1 MGGECSKGDV
11 WQWRRV
17 WHDHA
22 VLSPVTLDLILGFI
36 SFCKFAAI
44 NVEFLR
50 GGRAFC
56 GESSTRVALGIG
68 LLSGRMQ
75 LGGQGGC
82 SFAAYHSPYAPRVCP
97 SQDIQ
102 LVAHFAVRRR
112 IEFRGA
118 RAGAGEVARTGC
130 LGGFRVASHCRS
142 PRLTTLPLPQAHISA
157 SMSQYTLPGEGVNS
171 RSLTLKFCTKATH
184 LLPVS
189 KGTASY
195 FELVSLMDLRWQAW
209 LGHQTNIRCGREDD
223 DPLITPNPPSVE
235 GDAGIGNGVEC
246 LTRMARMDVHEHDF
260 VSPKGTN
267 GRMTPPVCAADEN
280 LWGGEI
286 MIV

>member
-1 MGGECSKGDV
+1 MTMPFCL
-11 WQWRRV
+11 
-17 WHDHA
+17 
-22 VLSPVTLDLILGFI
+22 LSLSI
-36 SFCKFAAI
+36 SFWDSLFLCISI
-44 NVEFLR
+44 NFVPTRRIDFR
-50 GGRAFC
+50 RAQ
-56 GESSTRVALGIG
+56 STRVALGIG

-157 SMSQYTLPGEGVNS
+157 SMSQYTLPGEGGFVPGRKKTGGSVHDVVFLVSRAHDIVNGW
-171 RSLTLKFCTKATH
+171 SLTLKFCAKATH
-184 LLPVS
+184 LLLAS

-195 FELVSLMDLRWQAW
+195 FELTSDDK
-209 LGHQTNIRCGREDD
+209 LGWDTRLISDADGRTTIR
-223 DPLITPNPPSVE
+223 
-235 GDAGIGNGVEC
+235 
-246 LTRMARMDVHEHDF
+246 
-260 VSPKGTN
+260 
-267 GRMTPPVCAADEN
+267 
-280 LWGGEI
+280 
-286 MIV
+286 